1 MFYKLVIVSIFT
13 INTINI
19 VSATSCI
26 NDNLSNSNSLSNLF
40 TKDELSN
47 QNSSSLNSIAST
59 NSNTSGNR
67 SESIESQEQN
77 SNSYG
82 MLLINSPYSSSQQE
96 DSCIISIQNDI
107 SNIKIID
114 NKSEV
119 KIKYKEDIINK
130 YFQENCPI
138 ENLDIKKGRK
148 YLLKLYNE
156 FERISESNN
165 NKTPIDKIN
174 NRFCLMVNIAC
185 SFIKVNKL
193 LELNNNITD
202 EKIEDIENL
211 SYNLYYENGLF
222 TKDIIIRYFN
232 SYKESLL
239 SLLPPLV
246 DFYN

>member
-1 MFYKLVIVSIFT
+1 MFYKLVIASILA
-13 INTINI
+13 INTINV

-26 NDNLSNSNSLSNLF
+26 NDNLPNNNSLSNLF
-40 TKDELSN
+40 TKDGLSN
-47 QNSSSLNSIAST
+47 TNSSSLNSIAST
-59 NSNTSGNR
+59 NSNTSVNR

-77 SNSYG
+77 RNSYG
-82 MLLINSPYSSSQQE
+82 TVLITNPYSGSQQE
-96 DSCIISIQNDI
+96 EACITSLQNNI
-107 SNIKIID
+107 NNIKIID

-119 KIKYKEDIINK
+119 KIKYKEYIINK
-130 YFQENCPI
+130 CFQENCPI
-138 ENLDIKKGRK
+138 ESLDINNGRK

-174 NRFCLMVNIAC
+174 NRFCVMINIAC

-193 LELNNNITD
+193 LKLNNNITD
-202 EKIEDIENL
+202 KDINDIENL

-222 TKDIIIRYFN
+222 TKDVIIRYFN
-232 SYKESLL
+232 SYKEPLL
-239 SLLPPLV
+239 TLLQPLV